1 MHKLGAI
8 IMANGEADKLACKV
22 GAAHKALID
31 IEGRT
36 MIERVADAVQASGA
50 VDQVVVACRKG
61 GCVAA
66 ALAGEIPLAEAVDP
80 TFLGGM
86 QAGFDAMPDVD
97 RALLVT
103 CDMPLLTPE
112 AVRHFADEARAHTE
126 ADMVYAMVE
135 VERTRQAYPETRR
148 TAIRLKEGNYTAAG
162 VTVVTRRFV
171 EECGPLVMAAFG
183 ARKSKIAMAR
193 ILGGSFLIRFAL
205 GMLSVDDVVRR
216 AEELLRCG
224 CATVNLPFAECGFDV
239 DSEADLIAARQSFCR
254 TRSTV
259 N

>member
-31 IEGRT
+31 IEGRS
-36 MIERVADAVQASGA
+36 MIERVAEAVQASGA

-61 GCVAA
+61 GCVAE
-66 ALAGEIPLAEAVDP
+66 ALAGKIPLAESEDP

-86 QAGFDAMPDVD
+86 QAGFNAMPDVD

-112 AVRHFADEARAHTE
+112 AVRHFADEARTHTD

-162 VTVVTRRFV
+162 VTVVSRRFV

-193 ILGGSFLIRFAL
+193 ILGGSFLVRFAL
-205 GMLSVDDVVRR
+205 GMLSVDDVVKR
-216 AEELLRCG
+216 AEELLGCG